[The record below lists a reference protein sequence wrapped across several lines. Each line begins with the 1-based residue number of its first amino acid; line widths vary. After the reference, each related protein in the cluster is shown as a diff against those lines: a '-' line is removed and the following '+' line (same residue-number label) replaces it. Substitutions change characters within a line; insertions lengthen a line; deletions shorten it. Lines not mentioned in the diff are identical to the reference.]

1 MSKLK
6 VNTIEPASGGSVT
19 VTGLALDGTGILSGS
34 ASGDAQGQIKI
45 NDVNVDINSLGTSNA
60 PQFANI
66 ELPPAKFTIC
76 G

>member
-45 NDVNVDINSLGTSNA
+45 NDVPAWSHNVMPFRWTA
-60 PQFANI
+60 
-66 ELPPAKFTIC
+66 
-76 G
+76 